1 MTSSRIAVLKA
12 HLSSHSDLDAAKVG
26 GLLAACW
33 DDLRGGHLTNMD
45 ATKLHRIEDPS
56 WHPPFLEF
64 WIERHGQ
71 TVNGSTRATAHK
83 WRVNLDALTA
93 DIVEEKRR
101 QLYSM
106 DKRLNVKPIADS
118 LVKAIIEGRRD
129 DRLKI
134 GRDGSVR
141 LNVSLIIPATFQQTT
156 TARRKRLRQHLDE
169 LLKPHGWEQIRLNVY
184 AQIGRKHDA

>member
-1 MTSSRIAVLKA
+1 MASSGIPGLKA
-12 HLSSHSDLDAAKVG
+12 HLSSCSDLDAATVAR
-26 GLLAACW
+26 LLAICW
-33 DDLRGGHLTNMD
+33 DDLRGGHATKMD
-45 ATKLHRIEDPS
+45 ASKLWRIEEPR

-71 TVNGSTRATAHK
+71 TVNGSSRASAYK

-93 DIVEEKRR
+93 EIIEEKRR

-106 DKRLNVKPIADS
+106 DKRLDVKPIAES
-118 LVKAIIEGRRD
+118 LAKAIIEGHRD

-134 GRDGSVR
+134 VRDGSVR
-141 LNVSLIIPATFQQTT
+141 LNVSQIIPTTVQQTT
-156 TARRKRLRQHLDE
+156 TARRKRLRRHLDE

-184 AQIGRKHDA
+184 AQVGRSHDA